1 MSVQAIAEEEV
12 IDLDAPKTQSTTE
25 TKPRRWWAIFQR
37 SERPTGGSTGGW
49 FGRRTGSRSR
59 FLEEFREERQKL
71 VETIEELTHKIDQ
84 GEGAATP
91 TMELDPMPVMEG
103 IKSISSGQKEISTA
117 LHSLNTLMERSGQ
130 TDERLAEAVS
140 RVDKTLAGVRSTQ
153 TETVGALVNVG
164 EKIDHATF
172 RFEDLFDRMSKAE
185 KAMAEDYRK
194 LQHRTLYSIAM
205 IAAAVITVLCLFMTA
220 PWA

>member
-1 MSVQAIAEEEV
+1 MSFHAIAEEEV
-12 IDLDAPKTQSTTE
+12 IDLDAPKTRSESNGQS
-25 TKPRRWWAIFQR
+25 RRWWAFFQR
-37 SERPTGGSTGGW
+37 SERPTGGW
-49 FGRRTGSRSR
+49 LGRRLGSRSR

-71 VETIEELTHKIDQ
+71 VDTIEQLTERLEDNEVK
-84 GEGAATP
+84 ASSALK
-91 TMELDPMPVMEG
+91 LDPMPVMQG
-103 IKSISSGQKEISTA
+103 IKDISSGQKEISTA
-117 LHSLNTLMERSGQ
+117 IHSLNVLMERSGE
-130 TDERLAEAVS
+130 TDERLAQAVS
-140 RVDKTLAGVRSTQ
+140 QVDKTLAGVRSTQ

-172 RFEDLFDRMSKAE
+172 RFEDLFERMSKAE
-185 KAMAEDYRK
+185 EAMAEDYRK